1 VVAARAP
8 VYIRQRQRIR
18 SVSGATRGNLLPL
31 LARSSST
38 MPKTRYPWR
47 IFWVLLLASVA
58 GMIGALPYIFSLF
71 GKLLDLENLTMPLPV
86 FAAVQVMHSS
96 IAFGIVIV
104 LGLLLAPK
112 AGVEMPLL
120 GEWLYHGRRPAAS
133 SLWRPA
139 IYGLVVGAITVLL
152 LYFVFLPRMPGW
164 PSEAALPVW
173 KRFLACVY
181 GGINEELLMRLFLFS
196 LVLWLLHK
204 VARKEPRSS
213 VAVFW
218 VGNIIVAVLFAG
230 AYLPA
235 AAKLIELTPTAIF
248 AIIFLKGA
256 AGIVFGYLCWVRG
269 FEAAVIA
276 HFSADFVLHVIA
288 PMFGDVPVTTS

>member
-1 VVAARAP
+1 
-8 VYIRQRQRIR
+8 
-18 SVSGATRGNLLPL
+18 
-31 LARSSST
+31 

-47 IFWVLLLASVA
+47 IFWVLLAASVL
-58 GMIGALPYIFSLF
+58 GVIGVLPYVFSLF
-71 GKLLDLENLTMPLPV
+71 GKLLDLDNLTMPLPV
-86 FAAVQVMHSS
+86 FVAVQVMHSS
-96 IAFGIVIV
+96 IAFGMVIV

-120 GEWLYHGRRPAAS
+120 GNWLYLRQRPAAS
-133 SLWRPA
+133 ALSVPA
-139 IYGLVVGAITVLL
+139 LAGLAVGAVTVLL
-152 LYFVFLPRMPGW
+152 LFFVFLPQMPGW
-164 PSEAALPVW
+164 PSEAALPIW

-181 GGINEELLMRLFLFS
+181 GGLNEELLMRLFLFS

-204 VARKEPRSS
+204 LVRKEPRSS
-213 VAVFW
+213 TALFW
-218 VGNIIVAVLFAG
+218 VSNVIVAVLFAG

-256 AGIVFGYLCWVRG
+256 AGLVFGYLCWVRG

-288 PMFGDVPVTTS
+288 PLFFDVPVTTS